1 MVPGPYNSHT
11 PFFRL
16 LLKKAVYGPEDES
29 SIHFLSLINQRRP
42 PTTHPPAPVPN
53 PSWRRR
59 PRIRVWC
66 CVLVRAHHMAET
78 DKRLHIY
85 ERNVKTVRLCIA
97 MRDVVR
103 RVRDWLR
110 APLQIAV
117 HSNSTMGVAYLLSH
131 GVPPNHGNVFLVA
144 SALDSPVPDVEMA
157 KLLRAHHAPLDRD
170 ASRLAIEA
178 GGLFLID
185 ALRDPPSS
193 GVHRRKPVPAY
204 HFVRNDRDGPH
215 MRVCQSWPPAGMP
228 DSVPAEA
235 YTLPDDVRGH
245 LIPLWNH
252 IGVLRREEAKQ
263 LRKYNWRRARL
274 LVKMMAT
281 RVLLAGR
288 DAEAPV
294 RSQWRGPRPGPRGVP
309 RGVCVRVTRVS
320 FKKNCSQAA
329 DLKNFQVAHSRI
341 LRTVG
346 LAHLGPFTNSARI
359 GTLPAL
365 CRPIRDHR
373 S

>member
-1 MVPGPYNSHT
+1 
-11 PFFRL
+11 
-16 LLKKAVYGPEDES
+16 
-29 SIHFLSLINQRRP
+29 
-42 PTTHPPAPVPN
+42 
-53 PSWRRR
+53 
-59 PRIRVWC
+59 
-66 CVLVRAHHMAET
+66 MAET

-228 DSVPAEA
+228 ASVPAEA
-235 YTLPDDVRGH
+235 YTLPNDVRGH
-245 LIPLWNH
+245 LINLWDH

-274 LVKMMAT
+274 LVKMMAIAFFWQGET
-281 RVLLAGR
+281 QKRLCAPNGEGR
-288 DAEAPV
+288 AQDLEAF
-294 RSQWRGPRPGPRGVP
+294 REAFGS
-309 RGVCVRVTRVS
+309 VS
-320 FKKNCSQAA
+320 
-329 DLKNFQVAHSRI
+329 
-341 LRTVG
+341 
-346 LAHLGPFTNSARI
+346 
-359 GTLPAL
+359 
-365 CRPIRDHR
+365 
-373 S
+373 